1 MESKEEI
8 MNYSIEPWQ
17 SQEEFI
23 IFQQTQFN
31 IKEQKEQIEINSST
45 INKKENNHIN
55 LLEKFIQSLSISN
68 LKKSMIFLMKWDARG
83 DNKMFCLPIILL
95 VNTIIKIKENQ
106 IHNKD
111 INSCHILAEV
121 LIRII
126 NIIMDQLR
134 KSKKANSLNMYL
146 IAKDL
151 DLPEFII
158 DIRHSSTHKNLPSF
172 NELIFAV
179 EYMLYWIKIKLID
192 PKYNYFIAE
201 RKYFLFLLKHLNN
214 NEKNIYEHENKIK
227 KFASV
232 SLEPEHLL
240 TVITNL
246 FINIKKDFKYNN
258 QNNKVIYYNDSDIIK
273 NKILLFKK
281 ILDKEK
287 EIFILLIFSFVYQ
300 QIININH
307 NITDNEEKEKYKQFI
322 LCFLKIINNNIPKSI
337 KFNLKKCEILYLSVY
352 NKLNQLIKDENKEY
366 NSILNMFKNIFKHS
380 NTNINHENDND
391 DIMNENMSN
400 LRKNVQYIDLD
411 EIEGNISVINIDDI
425 KNFGEEE
432 EDEYENEFHDLH
444 KNNEKMNIDEEEIN
458 EILNQ
463 DEINKYKNYNSL
475 IFD

>member
-8 MNYSIEPWQ
+8 MNYSIEPWE

-23 IFQQTQFN
+23 IFYQTLFN

-45 INKKENNHIN
+45 INNKENNHIN

-95 VNTIIKIKENQ
+95 VNTIIKIKENK
-106 IHNKD
+106 INNKD

-179 EYMLYWIKIKLID
+179 EYMLYWIKIKLIG

-201 RKYFLFLLKHLNN
+201 RKYFLFLLKYLNN
-214 NEKNIYEHENKIK
+214 NEKNIYEHEN
-227 KFASV
+227 
-232 SLEPEHLL
+232 
-240 TVITNL
+240 
-246 FINIKKDFKYNN
+246 
-258 QNNKVIYYNDSDIIK
+258 IIK
-273 NKILLFKK
+273 
-281 ILDKEK
+281 
-287 EIFILLIFSFVYQ
+287 
-300 QIININH
+300 
-307 NITDNEEKEKYKQFI
+307 
-322 LCFLKIINNNIPKSI
+322 
-337 KFNLKKCEILYLSVY
+337 
-352 NKLNQLIKDENKEY
+352 
-366 NSILNMFKNIFKHS
+366 
-380 NTNINHENDND
+380 
-391 DIMNENMSN
+391 
-400 LRKNVQYIDLD
+400 
-411 EIEGNISVINIDDI
+411 
-425 KNFGEEE
+425 
-432 EDEYENEFHDLH
+432 
-444 KNNEKMNIDEEEIN
+444 
-458 EILNQ
+458 
-463 DEINKYKNYNSL
+463 
-475 IFD
+475 